1 MSLVRDLR
9 VALSF
14 LSRLCPARTETPEAM
29 AKSLRAYPLAGL
41 VIGLVAAAPVWLGL
55 LHGRPLLQGIAVV
68 ILSAVLTR
76 GLHWDGLMDLAD
88 AWGSGAR
95 GERFFAIM
103 KDSRVGAFGVL
114 GCVAAFAAQCALL
127 AEVLTEG
134 AFGVAVFGFVLG
146 RFAAVALAWR
156 GKSLARPGLGALALS
171 GATTGALWFAG
182 LCTLAAGLVLCPAPA
197 LLAGAALA
205 AACTAGLYALARSQ
219 GALNG
224 DFLGAAIILAETALW
239 LGYCLAT
246 PGR

>member
-41 VIGLVAAAPVWLGL
+41 VIGLAATVPVWLGL

-76 GLHWDGLMDLAD
+76 GLHWDGLMDLSD

-114 GCVAAFAAQCALL
+114 GCVAAFAAQSALL
-127 AEVLTEG
+127 AEVLAEN

-171 GATTGALWFAG
+171 GATPGALWFAG
-182 LCTLAAGLVLCPAPA
+182 LCTLAAGLVLCPTPA
-197 LLAGAALA
+197 LLAGVALA

-239 LGYCLAT
+239 LGYCLAI
-246 PGR
+246 